1 MSAAQDSQIGE
12 NTITVYVIDRKM
24 ATVGRL
30 QINNV
35 FSTNGS
41 IDGTISFT
49 PISLGVEQFQRNVAS
64 SAVDRKLGGG
74 FNDPP

>member
-1 MSAAQDSQIGE
+1 MLLTKNGYGG
-12 NTITVYVIDRKM
+12 TIV
-24 ATVGRL
+24 
-30 QINNV
+30 NNYYI

-41 IDGTISFT
+41 KDSTISFT
-49 PISLGVEQFQRNVAS
+49 PITLGIEQFQRNVAS